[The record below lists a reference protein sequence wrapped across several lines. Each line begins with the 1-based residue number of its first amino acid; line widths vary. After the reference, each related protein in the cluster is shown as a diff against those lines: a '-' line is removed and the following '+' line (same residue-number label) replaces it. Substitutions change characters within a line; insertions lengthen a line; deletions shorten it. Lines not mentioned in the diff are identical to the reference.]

1 MEENDD
7 VEEDDEKDYE
17 DGGYCRWKRSSIML

>member
-17 DGGYCRWKRSSIML
+17 DGGYCRRKRSSSIL